1 MCGIVAILNV
11 KEQTHVL
18 RDKALKMSQK
28 IRHRGPDWSGIY
40 CGGSSVTA
48 DPTGVVSIV
57 VVQPSLPTSD

>member
-11 KEQTHVL
+11 KEQSQAL

-40 CGGSSVTA
+40 CGGSA
-48 DPTGVVSIV
+48 I
-57 VVQPSLPTSD
+57 LATSD